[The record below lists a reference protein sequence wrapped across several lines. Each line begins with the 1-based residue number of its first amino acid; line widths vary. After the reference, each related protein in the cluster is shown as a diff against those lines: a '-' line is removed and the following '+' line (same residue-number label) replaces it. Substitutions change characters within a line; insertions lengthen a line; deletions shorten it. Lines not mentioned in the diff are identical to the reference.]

1 MYYLVQLLIGF
12 LSPNQYSFL
21 TKHKQWFSIL
31 VVIWSFI
38 VVVSWRK
45 RSNFLAYK
53 WGTLDYKEEEIARP
67 EFKGTEYRVSPITNT
82 YELYYPPYKRWLMM
96 CISIPLT
103 IGFTCLALVGILI
116 FYGNRDVMLANYFS
130 SEDQSFEFEFSAG
143 AIGQTAPILAV
154 ELTPEHL
161 SDPDFWLI
169 IIGFPTLL
177 GIILPLLNFCLRRVS
192 IWLNEIENHR
202 TEAEYRTHF
211 IIKVFAF
218 RFVCYFAALYYYSF
232 IGVNEDDPQA
242 TEHGILRVASTLFTY
257 ITIGE
262 FLS

>member
-1 MYYLVQLLIGF
+1 
-12 LSPNQYSFL
+12 
-21 TKHKQWFSIL
+21 
-31 VVIWSFI
+31 
-38 VVVSWRK
+38 
-45 RSNFLAYK
+45 
-53 WGTLDYKEEEIARP
+53 
-67 EFKGTEYRVSPITNT
+67 
-82 YELYYPPYKRWLMM
+82 M

-103 IGFTCLALVGILI
+103 VGFTFIALVGILI

-130 SEDQSFEFEFSAG
+130 SGEEQSFVFHFSAT
-143 AIGQTAPILAV
+143 AIGQTAPMLAV
-154 ELTPEHL
+154 ELTSDHL

-177 GIILPLLNFCLRRVS
+177 GLILPLLNFCLRRIS

-232 IGVNEDDPQA
+232 IGVSESDA
-242 TEHGILRVASTLFTY
+242 TEHGIIRVASTLFSYLTVGKSILY
-257 ITIGE
+257 IIFFDKSAFRTNWPP
-262 FLS
+262 FLISTFVC